1 MRPTG
6 PRDDIQSPVF
16 VIATV
21 PDPTATHL
29 RVEFDRTIDGIKDAA
44 ADDLFLF
51 RRYWFP
57 WPLEPARQFSDRASQ
72 DIEDSERAAKSRLP
86 GLLLFDR
93 LERGGHRSLVVLLAG
108 ESPTDGINRQQFDR
122 AIKLKQKIEDLA
134 KQADSAYQPG
144 STYYILGTTFSGS
157 LHTLQLALREKRDP
171 PMSHFKA
178 ISGTVSDGKSI
189 DAFNQSFTSPEAP
202 VHLRTLLHDTVTS
215 LQAFRQYVYETW
227 NYADPVAVLS
237 ETDTAFGALQG
248 LNASGNPRDH
258 EHFLLIPF
266 PRDIAHLRNA
276 YQSYP
281 ALSELGPANP
291 DLRQSK
297 NLPLPLEDTL
307 NTVDSIPDYAAQ
319 TVVSQ
324 ETMVSQIANR
334 LRHDRIRFAAII
346 GTDVLDVLFLTR
358 FLRSATPDTRLFLL
372 DPDLLFVHAADA
384 LPFEGVLAVTTYPLL
399 DGNPPFDIPAPPIG
413 PAGASATDDRH
424 WLFPT
429 PFQQGIHNAM
439 RVLLSDIVPG
449 NQPALPGYEAVAQD
463 QPPPLWITSVG
474 RESYVPIA
482 ELSARL
488 KPSAEPGLVRKP
500 GTYPVQG
507 FPRNPT
513 RIWWLLFLAVTF
525 AAVALAGVF
534 VRAQKSRATW
544 LNDFCIQGS
553 QETRQQ
559 LSLFLVF
566 TVGMYLVVL
575 STTRTRF
582 LRQPVSLFFTIMGL
596 AAIFTLLVIWWNG
609 IHLRK
614 SRLLPVLLVTAS
626 VVAVFAL
633 FLWLSHR
640 STDSE
645 GVFFRFRSSELSAG
659 AAPTIPFLFLFGGF
673 LVYAFVSLQRGI
685 FHHQRVQF
693 VPRAKSDPVLGKNVW
708 QLTGKLRRKLHSPFR
723 RSRIVSTLLAV
734 SVFLLCHHGLDESGL
749 HSFEGPW
756 YDTLFKIW
764 ASALVAVLAV
774 DCGHFL
780 EFWRLLSQ
788 MLEQLETHPLR
799 RAFSALPPDHS
810 WSPIWQSSPRKRSY
824 LIVTRSIDALS
835 ALRLTF
841 LRSPG
846 RTALIDN
853 ARNRVGEILSSVA
866 RGERPTPAGY
876 MAAQSALAAT
886 ADSLV
891 EYLQPIWKRGGSS
904 ILDEAKDGGNK
915 HPDEQPPL
923 VYAFEFVAMRY
934 LAFIRYV
941 MLQLRNLLTFLT
953 LGFLAFAFALMSYP
967 FQGERLT
974 AWIITLVFSGITAVV
989 VFVFAQ
995 MKMDPTLSRITNR
1008 DAGKLGFEFFH
1019 RALAF
1024 GALPL
1029 LTVLASNFNGVGR
1042 LLFSWIEPA
1051 LKTLH

>member
-1 MRPTG
+1 MRTYNYSLLLLLCGGVYSLFSSGGWSGGGSKSEPENAPANTTVVEPHSTAKGADTSPPDESTYPEDLCVQFAACTSTGKPEENRMRPTG

-449 NQPALPGYEAVAQD
+449 ISRHCPAMRP
-463 QPPPLWITSVG
+463 WH
-474 RESYVPIA
+474 
-482 ELSARL
+482 
-488 KPSAEPGLVRKP
+488 
-500 GTYPVQG
+500 
-507 FPRNPT
+507 
-513 RIWWLLFLAVTF
+513 RI
-525 AAVALAGVF
+525 
-534 VRAQKSRATW
+534 SR
-544 LNDFCIQGS
+544 
-553 QETRQQ
+553 R
-559 LSLFLVF
+559 
-566 TVGMYLVVL
+566 
-575 STTRTRF
+575 
-582 LRQPVSLFFTIMGL
+582 P
-596 AAIFTLLVIWWNG
+596 
-609 IHLRK
+609 
-614 SRLLPVLLVTAS
+614 
-626 VVAVFAL
+626 
-633 FLWLSHR
+633 
-640 STDSE
+640 
-645 GVFFRFRSSELSAG
+645 
-659 AAPTIPFLFLFGGF
+659 
-673 LVYAFVSLQRGI
+673 
-685 FHHQRVQF
+685 
-693 VPRAKSDPVLGKNVW
+693 
-708 QLTGKLRRKLHSPFR
+708 
-723 RSRIVSTLLAV
+723 
-734 SVFLLCHHGLDESGL
+734 SGL
-749 HSFEGPW
+749 P
-756 YDTLFKIW
+756 
-764 ASALVAVLAV
+764 ASDERVM
-774 DCGHFL
+774 F
-780 EFWRLLSQ
+780 
-788 MLEQLETHPLR
+788 P
-799 RAFSALPPDHS
+799 
-810 WSPIWQSSPRKRSY
+810 SPSY
-824 LIVTRSIDALS
+824 LH
-835 ALRLTF
+835 
-841 LRSPG
+841 G
-846 RTALIDN
+846 
-853 ARNRVGEILSSVA
+853 
-866 RGERPTPAGY
+866 
-876 MAAQSALAAT
+876 
-886 ADSLV
+886 
-891 EYLQPIWKRGGSS
+891 
-904 ILDEAKDGGNK
+904 
-915 HPDEQPPL
+915 
-923 VYAFEFVAMRY
+923 
-934 LAFIRYV
+934 
-941 MLQLRNLLTFLT
+941 
-953 LGFLAFAFALMSYP
+953 
-967 FQGERLT
+967 
-974 AWIITLVFSGITAVV
+974 
-989 VFVFAQ
+989 
-995 MKMDPTLSRITNR
+995 
-1008 DAGKLGFEFFH
+1008 
-1019 RALAF
+1019 
-1024 GALPL
+1024 
-1029 LTVLASNFNGVGR
+1029 
-1042 LLFSWIEPA
+1042 
-1051 LKTLH
+1051 